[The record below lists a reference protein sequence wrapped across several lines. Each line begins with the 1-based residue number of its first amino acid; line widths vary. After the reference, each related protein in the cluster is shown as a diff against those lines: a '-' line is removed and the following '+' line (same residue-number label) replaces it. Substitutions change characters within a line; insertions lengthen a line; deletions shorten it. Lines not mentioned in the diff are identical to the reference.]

1 VFHPRGDAVGR
12 HDDARLRAAQDRE
25 DRVPVRGVDVGVRLR
40 ALRRRVELRDLG
52 SDRGQETEGEGRRSQ
67 QAEDGQQ
74 GKESELTDA
83 TAFRPAAISPEE
95 RQNRGSLAR
104 VVPESAASDLTSHAV
119 DVLPDGGLEAK
130 LKLGRPL
137 RVKLGVDPTS
147 PDVHLGFA
155 YVLER
160 LADFQRE
167 GHQIVLIVGDYTAR
181 IGDPSGLSKERPI
194 LADEVLDANAQY
206 FAEQAF
212 RILDRDRTEVRL
224 NGEWLGAL
232 SYADTVRLARTM
244 TVARLLERDDFAKR
258 FAGHVPIS
266 LSELLYPI
274 MQAYDSVAIEAD
286 VEIGGTDQRF
296 NLLAGR
302 DVMPQYG
309 LEPQV
314 VVTFPLLVGTDGELK
329 MSKSRGNYIGIT
341 DPPEEMF
348 GKTMSI
354 PDGALP
360 EWWEMLVGG
369 DHPDE
374 PMAWKLELARRI
386 TARWHGAEGA
396 EVGEEHFTRVVRRHE
411 APADVPD
418 VRLPAGDPVH
428 LPALLVEGF
437 GVGSTSEAR
446 RLIQQ
451 GAVKVDGEPASG
463 LDLPR
468 AGLAGAVVQVGK
480 RRFGRLTG

>member
-1 VFHPRGDAVGR
+1 M
-12 HDDARLRAAQDRE
+12 
-25 DRVPVRGVDVGVRLR
+25 
-40 ALRRRVELRDLG
+40 AL
-52 SDRGQETEGEGRRSQ
+52 SD
-67 QAEDGQQ
+67 
-74 GKESELTDA
+74 
-83 TAFRPAAISPEE
+83 
-95 RQNRGSLAR
+95 
-104 VVPESAASDLTSHAV
+104 HAV
-119 DVLPDGGLEAK
+119 DVLPEGGLEAK
-130 LKLGRPL
+130 AKLGRSL

-155 YVLER
+155 YVLDR

-167 GHQIVLIVGDYTAR
+167 GHTVVLIVGDYTAR

-212 RILDRDRTEVRL
+212 RILDREKTEVRF
-224 NGEWLGAL
+224 NGEWLGKL
-232 SYADTVRLARTM
+232 TYAETVRLARTL
-244 TVARLLERDDFAKR
+244 TVARLLERDDFANR

-266 LSELLYPI
+266 LSELLYPL

-302 DVMPQYG
+302 DVMPHYG

-341 DPPEEMF
+341 DPPEDMF

-354 PDGALP
+354 PDGAL
-360 EWWEMLVGG
+360 EQWWEMLVGG
-369 DHPDE
+369 EHPDE

-386 TARWHGAEGA
+386 TARWHGEDGA
-396 EVGEEHFTRVVRRHE
+396 RAGEEHFTRVVRRGE
-411 APADVPD
+411 APAEVAEIPLPD
-418 VRLPAGDPVH
+418 GDPVH
-428 LPALLVEGF
+428 LPALIVEQM

-451 GAVKVDGEPASG
+451 GAVKVNGEPAPG
-463 LDLPR
+463 LDVAR
-468 AGLAGAVVQVGK
+468 GVLAGALLQVGK
-480 RRFGRLTG
+480 RRFARLTP